1 MKTKIL
7 IITGLIIAGFILQ
20 PFTTKAEAI
29 DFKKALVKTVKYPA
43 FATENN
49 LEGTIWVSL
58 DVNQEG
64 VMKVKATNR
73 SCCEKFLKEVVK
85 QLDGKKV
92 KKFDSSMVGEHHI
105 KMVFQI
111 EE

>member
-29 DFKKALVKTVKYPA
+29 DFKKALVKTVKYPS

-73 SCCEKFLKEVVK
+73 NCCEKFLKEVVN
-85 QLDGKKV
+85 QLDGKKI